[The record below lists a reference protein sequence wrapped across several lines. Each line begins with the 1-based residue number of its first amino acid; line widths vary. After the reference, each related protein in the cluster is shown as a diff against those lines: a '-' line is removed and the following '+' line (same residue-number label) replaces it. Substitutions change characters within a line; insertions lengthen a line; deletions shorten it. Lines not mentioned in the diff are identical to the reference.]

1 MNYIIKVSYGSY
13 EKEYLAHRD
22 GNTFYYDHNSPI
34 GCSTIDVRNK
44 RLIQYNKIQSGG
56 GMFAL
61 EAKADGVDL
70 VRRYT

>member
-1 MNYIIKVSYGSY
+1 MNYIIKVSYGPY

-44 RLIQYNKIQSGG
+44 RLIQYNQNSQV
-56 GMFAL
+56 A
-61 EAKADGVDL
+61 EW
-70 VRRYT
+70 